1 MVKSS
6 GGGRVE
12 GKVAIV
18 TGGGAGIGRATARR
32 LAEEGALVTVTDVDM
47 EAGRAVAD
55 ELGGA
60 AMFVQQ
66 DVREEADWRRLM
78 ELVADRHGRLDILH
92 NNAGILATE
101 KSQFLADTDLAQWR
115 ALQAVNVEGVFLG
128 CKHGVAA
135 MSVGGR
141 DQMSHGGGAGGGAIV
156 NMSSVAG
163 LIGTAG
169 AVAYGAS
176 KGAVRQLTKSVAIDC
191 ARRGLGIR
199 CNSVHPGII
208 QTNMG
213 DAVMRLRGG
222 DPERAWAASIRHVP
236 MGEAGQA
243 VDVANCVLFL
253 ASDEARHVTGTEL
266 VVDGGIT
273 AI

>member
-1 MVKSS
+1 MAKNS

-18 TGGGAGIGRATARR
+18 TGGGTGIGRATARR
-32 LAEEGALVTVTDVDM
+32 LAEEGALVTVTDVNV
-47 EAGRAVAD
+47 EAGQAVAD
-55 ELGGA
+55 ELGGD

-78 ELVADRHGRLDILH
+78 ELVADRHGRPDILH

-128 CKHGVAA
+128 CKYGVAA

-141 DQMSHGGGAGGGAIV
+141 DQMSHGGGAIV